1 MWFLLESLFKWHKQ
15 YFVPYLSQYTGQ
27 LEKWA
32 LADISENSRTTKIMY
47 RTGISD
53 AWELGWGG
61 DGGGKPDCKEA
72 QGNFFKLFI
81 LIRV

>member
-1 MWFLLESLFKWHKQ
+1 
-15 YFVPYLSQYTGQ
+15 
-27 LEKWA
+27 
-32 LADISENSRTTKIMY
+32 MY